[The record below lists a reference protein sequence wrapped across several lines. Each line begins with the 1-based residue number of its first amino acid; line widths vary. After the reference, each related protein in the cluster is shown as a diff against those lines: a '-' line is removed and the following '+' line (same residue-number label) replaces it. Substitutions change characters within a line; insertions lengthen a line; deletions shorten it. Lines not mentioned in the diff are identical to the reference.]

1 MGFNRTY
8 NPPLYAPVIQTTDPT
23 QAPVVPGATYVNTT
37 TMSVFVAVGSGS
49 SADWKLVTPQRA
61 IIANNINVS
70 GFKTITYTITAQDL
84 QRGHFDLVGS
94 IDQVFYIA
102 RERVMYS
109 EGSDW
114 KFEKKLNGAKIKLE
128 DSMLPGSDEALEAGN
143 ELYISCMSSAKYDV
157 SAYAIT
163 AQDLARGYLLIPF
176 AVSKVLYVARQRVLY
191 YDGQDWTAEVGENE
205 TRIIPAG
212 ALGAGGVEALEPDE
226 IVFISVLI

>member
-23 QAPVVPGATYVNTT
+23 QAPVVPGATYVNTA
-37 TMSVFVAVGSGS
+37 TMAVYVAVGSGS
-49 SADWKLVTPQRA
+49 AADWKLVTPQRA
-61 IIANNINVS
+61 IIANNVNVS
-70 GFKTITYTITAQDL
+70 GFKTITYTVTAQDL
-84 QRGHFDLVGS
+84 HRGHIDLTGS

-109 EGSDW
+109 ENADW
-114 KFEKKLNGAKIKLE
+114 KFEPKLNGAKIKLQ
-128 DSMLPGSDEALEAGN
+128 DSMLPGSDEALEVGD

-157 SAYAIT
+157 SAYMVT

-191 YDGQDWTAEVGENE
+191 YDGQDYTVEVGENE
-205 TRIIPAG
+205 TRIVPAG
-212 ALGAGGVEALEPDE
+212 PLGAGGAEALEADE
-226 IVFISVLI
+226 TVFISVLI